1 MTKSSIVQILRKK
14 FGRKA
19 LGRRLTIKGISWM
32 FPESPARAYV
42 AARYG
47 LCSQLESDIY
57 EHMHT
62 LKRYAKECST
72 IAELGVRSVVST
84 WAFISGL
91 SSSTSGERRLICL
104 DVEPIPEERL
114 LRWVCEQSGIQLQV
128 IRGDSARTPVG
139 VVDLL
144 FIDTLHVEGHLKRE
158 LELHSEKVNKFI
170 ILHDTTTDGE
180 TGETARTGADIS
192 ALSDKTGYSTQE
204 LSRGLMHAVRYFLAR
219 SPEWRIA
226 EQYTNNNG
234 LTVLARE
241 NVAIPGDHSL
251 DAPGFRVS
259 DAQAEMRISNIHKIS
274 LP

>member
-1 MTKSSIVQILRKK
+1 MTKSSVIQILRKK

-19 LGRRLTIKGISWM
+19 LGRRLTIKGISLM

-62 LKRYAKECST
+62 LKRYAKDCST
-72 IAELGVRSVVST
+72 IAEVGVRGVVST
-84 WAFISGL
+84 WAFIRGL
-91 SSSTSGERRLICL
+91 SSSTNGEKRLICL
-104 DVEPIPEERL
+104 DIEPIPEEQL
-114 LRWVCEQSGIQLQV
+114 LRWVCEQTGIQLQV
-128 IRGDSARTPVG
+128 IRGDSARTPIS

-144 FIDTLHVEGHLKRE
+144 FIDTWHVEGHLKRE
-158 LELHSEKVNKFI
+158 LELHSGRVNKFI

-180 TGETARTGADIS
+180 TGEAVRSGADIS

-204 LSRGLMHAVRYFLAR
+204 ISRGLMHAVRYFLAQ

-234 LTVLARE
+234 LTVLARG
-241 NVAIPGDHSL
+241 NVTIPGDHSL
-251 DAPGFRVS
+251 DARGFRLS
-259 DAQAEMRISNIHKIS
+259 DAQAEVRISNTHKII